1 MPWSKINV
9 SNCNRFFILH
19 HINVSITFCG
29 SGTFRSL
36 VFSLLRA
43 KVPTGNIRSLE
54 RKFPGT
60 FIAWSKC
67 SWEHSFRGAIYW
79 GVGMLIE
86 DRKIETRYKFE
97 YSKSSFQT
105 RNSIS
110 LFVFLRKPL
119 HNRASR
125 FCANGQTRRNGPACP
140 LNRDAATKADGQ
152 FAICDERGGGS
163 IHERS

>member
-1 MPWSKINV
+1 MDPINESHKSTNKQTIYHVIHCQMPWSKINV

-97 YSKSSFQT
+97 YSKLSFQT

-119 HNRASR
+119 HKQLRPGISFLR
-125 FCANGQTRRNGPACP
+125 KWP
-140 LNRDAATKADGQ
+140 DAA
-152 FAICDERGGGS
+152 
-163 IHERS
+163 